1 MEDKYENNS
10 SLGNGSGQENYGSS
24 GYGQSSYN
32 QGSYSQNSYSQND
45 CGQTNYGQGNYSQ
58 NNYDPNGYMQ
68 GGYQQGNYAPNSYS
82 QNSYSQ
88 NGYPQNSYG
97 QGGYSQNNYNQG
109 SYYQNAYRGN
119 SYNQNGMPGTLAPT
133 PATEAVRE
141 VGKSFPFLFGTICYT
156 LSFILSVVSLFFPA
170 SGYMD
175 YSYIGYTA
183 YGAEIVKGA
192 QLVGSCIGVIP
203 VLLIVTGMW
212 MLFASCAGKRQI
224 PSATGITLNRGAIIT
239 YIVVLSI
246 LIGLAAI
253 VGGIWVYAITMNFS
267 VYYEFG
273 ANQTTLA
280 AGTAVLVAIVLIV
293 VALLILC
300 LIYFIKM
307 LKTTRVIRNVL
318 RTGQV
323 TENISM
329 YHIVFN
335 FIAVLLN
342 VFLVVT
348 NFVSAPYIA
357 GSVPSAIQAAL
368 GVISYISVTVA
379 LLLLRS
385 KLKACN
391 NSAIQ

>member
-10 SLGNGSGQENYGSS
+10 SLGNGSGQANYNPA
-24 GYGQSSYN
+24 GYGQ
-32 QGSYSQNSYSQND
+32 NSYH
-45 CGQTNYGQGNYSQ
+45 
-58 NNYDPNGYMQ
+58 
-68 GGYQQGNYAPNSYS
+68 QGNYA
-82 QNSYSQ
+82 QNGYSQ

-97 QGGYSQNNYNQG
+97 QGGYGQNNYHQG
-109 SYYQNAYRGN
+109 NYYQNEYRSN
-119 SYNQNGMPGTLAPT
+119 SYNQNMTPSMLVPT

-170 SGYMD
+170 SGYMN
-175 YSYIGYTA
+175 YSYIKYTA
-183 YGAEIVKGA
+183 YGTEIVKGA
-192 QLVGSCIGVIP
+192 QLVGGCIGLIP

-224 PSATGITLNRGAIIT
+224 PSATGITLSRGAIIT
-239 YIVVLSI
+239 YIVLVSI
-246 LIGLAAI
+246 LTGLAAI
-253 VGGIWVYAITMNFS
+253 VGGIWVYVITMNFG

-273 ANQTTLA
+273 TNQINLA
-280 AGTAVLVAIVLIV
+280 AGTAVLVGIVLIV
-293 VALLILC
+293 VAVLILC

-323 TENISM
+323 TGNISM

-357 GSVPSAIQAAL
+357 GSVPLAIQAAL

-385 KLKACN
+385 KLNACK
-391 NSAIQ
+391 NSSIR